1 MKAFSKIALLLFSM
15 SAAAQEDFS
24 KLKWRNRIIV
34 FSTQSLNDEVFVS
47 QWANFKSST
56 KKLEDRNILLFAL
69 SKGRL
74 LDKDLKVMPSYHIA
88 PLRKKYNIPQ
98 SYNGITLIGKDGG
111 VKLQKPLTTEPKVV
125 FEAIDQMPM
134 RQQEMRQ
141 NIDD

>member
-1 MKAFSKIALLLFSM
+1 MKTITNLALVLFSM

-24 KLKWRNRIIV
+24 KLKWRNRILV
-34 FSTQSLNDEVFVS
+34 FSTQNLKDETFVA
-47 QWANFKSST
+47 QWENFKSSS
-56 KKLEDRNILLFAL
+56 KKIDDRNILLFAL
-69 SKGRL
+69 SKGRI
-74 LDKDLKVMPSYHIA
+74 LDKDLKVIPSYHIA

-98 SYNGITLIGKDGG
+98 TYEGITLIGKDGG
-111 VKLQKPLTTEPKVV
+111 VKLQKPLHTEPRVF

>member
-1 MKAFSKIALLLFSM
+1 MKKMTNLAIFLFALAS
-15 SAAAQEDFS
+15 SAQEDLS
-24 KLKWRNRIIV
+24 KFKWRNRILV
-34 FSTQSLNDEVFVS
+34 FSTQNLKDEAFVT
-47 QWANFKSST
+47 QWESFKGST
-56 KKLEDRNILLFAL
+56 KKIDDRNILLFVL

-74 LDKDLKVMPSYHIA
+74 LDKELKVVPNYHIA

-98 SYNGITLIGKDGG
+98 SYEGITLIGKDGG
-111 VKLQKPLTTEPKVV
+111 VKLQKSFKTEPRLI

>member
-1 MKAFSKIALLLFSM
+1 MKTMTNLAVFLFALAS
-15 SAAAQEDFS
+15 SAQEDFS
-24 KLKWRNRIIV
+24 KFKWRNRILV
-34 FSTQSLNDEVFVS
+34 FSTQSLQDEAFVA
-47 QWANFKSST
+47 QLENFKGST
-56 KKLEDRNILLFAL
+56 KKIDDRNILLFVL

-74 LDKDLKVMPSYHIA
+74 LDKELKVIPNYHIA

-98 SYNGITLIGKDGG
+98 SYEGITLIGKDGG
-111 VKLQKPLTTEPKVV
+111 VKLQKNFKTEPRAI